1 LTDDWQHGIFESS
14 KAPKGFKKLAKFLIG
29 S

>member
-1 LTDDWQHGIFESS
+1 LTDDWQHGIIESS
-14 KAPKGFKKLAKFLIG
+14 RAPKGFKNLAKFLIG